1 MENALATLLEPNEHR
16 QATRTHLFVVATLC
30 WNEGSGPVHVRNMSA
45 TGALVEA
52 DALPG
57 PGRKIV
63 LKRGSLEV
71 GGHIAWV
78 ASRQA
83 GLAFSPAVRETDWM
97 GRRAN
102 AHQERIDEI
111 VAALKAESAADEP
124 SAEVAEP
131 SPYSVEIESELA
143 LLGADL
149 MRLGEALTAD
159 VILVATHP
167 EIQLI
172 DIALQRVERI
182 MAASG
187 QRASSRLGPVNSPS

>member
-83 GLAFSPAVRETDWM
+83 GLACNLAISA
-97 GRRAN
+97 RA
-102 AHQERIDEI
+102 A
-111 VAALKAESAADEP
+111 
-124 SAEVAEP
+124 
-131 SPYSVEIESELA
+131 
-143 LLGADL
+143 G
-149 MRLGEALTAD
+149 
-159 VILVATHP
+159 
-167 EIQLI
+167 
-172 DIALQRVERI
+172 
-182 MAASG
+182 
-187 QRASSRLGPVNSPS
+187 